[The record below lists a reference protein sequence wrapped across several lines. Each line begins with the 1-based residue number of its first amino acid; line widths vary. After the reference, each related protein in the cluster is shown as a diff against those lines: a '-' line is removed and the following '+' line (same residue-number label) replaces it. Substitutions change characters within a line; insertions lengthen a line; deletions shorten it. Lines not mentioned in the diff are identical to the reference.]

1 MTANPDATAESVR
14 AALAGRYDLERLLKR
29 GGHGLVFLARD
40 LRLDRPVAIKVLS
53 PARAADPD
61 GRARF
66 LREARIAAQLMHP
79 HIVPIFSVHEA
90 AGFIFYAMAYVEGE
104 TVGERVRQNG
114 PLAPADTV
122 RVLMQVAA
130 ALAYAHARG
139 VVHRDVTPENILLER
154 ATGRALVT
162 DFGIARLESLEVT
175 DPGRVLGTAEFISP
189 EQATGQAL
197 IDGRSDLYALGAVGF
212 YLLSGRCPFTSRDPH
227 ELLARHVREPAPRLD
242 AVAPWVPGWLADAIG
257 RCLEKTP
264 AARFADAEEL
274 GRALAAV
281 ERRGTVAPLAV
292 RAFLTESAHLSVLAL
307 VYSVLLGT
315 VALPATAAA
324 FLWSGDPIL
333 RSMALGGLIVLLLG
347 PVAFV
352 VRRVRRLVAAGHRRA
367 DLITAL
373 QATLERRREELAFVY
388 GPRGG
393 PVERLFQAVAYL
405 GVLVAG
411 AAALGILAGPPELA
425 SSLQLSGAAAAGTA
439 LLGAVAARART
450 ERRTD
455 PKAERRLR
463 FWRGPAGRWLFEAA
477 RASLPRTDQS
487 GAPVTPEVTG

>member
-1 MTANPDATAESVR
+1 
-14 AALAGRYDLERLLKR
+14 
-29 GGHGLVFLARD
+29 
-40 LRLDRPVAIKVLS
+40 
-53 PARAADPD
+53 
-61 GRARF
+61 
-66 LREARIAAQLMHP
+66 MHP

-104 TVGERVRQNG
+104 TVGERVRRDG
-114 PLAPADTV
+114 PLAPADAV
-122 RVLMQVAA
+122 QVLMQVAA

-197 IDGRSDLYALGAVGF
+197 IDGRSDLYARGAAGF
-212 YLLSGRCPFTSRDPH
+212 CLLSGRCPFTPRAPH
-227 ELLARHVREPAPRLD
+227 ELPARHVREPAPRLD

-264 AARFADAEEL
+264 VARFADAEEL
-274 GRALAAV
+274 GRALAAE

-307 VYSVLLGT
+307 VYCALLGI

-324 FLWSGDPIL
+324 FLWSVDPIL

-347 PVAFV
+347 PVAFA

-367 DLITAL
+367 DLVTAL

-388 GPRGG
+388 GARGG
-393 PVERLFQAVAYL
+393 PVERLFRAIAYL

-411 AAALGILAGPPELA
+411 AAALGIVAGPPELA
-425 SSLQLSGAAAAGTA
+425 SSLQLSGAAAARTA
-439 LLGAVAARART
+439 LAPAVAGAART
-450 ERRTD
+450 ARRTD
-455 PKAERRLR
+455 PQAERRLR
-463 FWRGPAGRWLFEAA
+463 FWRGPVGRWLFEVA
-477 RASLPRTDQS
+477 RARLPQTDES
-487 GAPVTPEVTG
+487 GVPVTPEVTG

>member
-1 MTANPDATAESVR
+1 
-14 AALAGRYDLERLLKR
+14 
-29 GGHGLVFLARD
+29 
-40 LRLDRPVAIKVLS
+40 
-53 PARAADPD
+53 
-61 GRARF
+61 
-66 LREARIAAQLMHP
+66 
-79 HIVPIFSVHEA
+79 
-90 AGFIFYAMAYVEGE
+90 
-104 TVGERVRQNG
+104 
-114 PLAPADTV
+114 
-122 RVLMQVAA
+122 VLMQVAA